1 MKATDKEPK
10 HMFTRRAERVGVGL
24 EGLEQVLITE
34 LLTGNKAGKTALRPL

>member
-10 HMFTRRAERVGVGL
+10 HMFTREHKRVGVGL

-34 LLTGNKAGKTALRPL
+34 LLTGNKASETALWPL

>member
-1 MKATDKEPK
+1 MKATDKEPGTCSRGEQK
-10 HMFTRRAERVGVGL
+10 RVGVGL